1 MTSLPIWSTINYI
14 WKGTWFSMSKP
25 KSVPVPAAE
34 QPVRHREAEGRQ
46 GIQEPLS
53 GSKKVKTAN
62 HVSHN
67 NPEG

>member
-1 MTSLPIWSTINYI
+1 MN
-14 WKGTWFSMSKP
+14 KP

-34 QPVRHREAEGRQ
+34 QPVRHHKAEGRK